1 MTDSINAAIKTYSYL
16 RTQCKQYPID
26 ACTEAAQ
33 FHGVNLYVLADAL
46 KASNIDAARL
56 AIL

>member
-1 MTDSINAAIKTYSYL
+1 MKDSINAAIRTYSYL

-33 FHGVNLYVLADAL
+33 FHGVNVYALADAL
-46 KASNIDAARL
+46 KASNIDVKRL
-56 AIL
+56 SLI

>member
-1 MTDSINAAIKTYSYL
+1 MTDSINAAIKMYSYL

-33 FHGVNLYVLADAL
+33 FHGVNVYALADAL
-46 KASNIDAARL
+46 KASNIDVKRL
-56 AIL
+56 SLI